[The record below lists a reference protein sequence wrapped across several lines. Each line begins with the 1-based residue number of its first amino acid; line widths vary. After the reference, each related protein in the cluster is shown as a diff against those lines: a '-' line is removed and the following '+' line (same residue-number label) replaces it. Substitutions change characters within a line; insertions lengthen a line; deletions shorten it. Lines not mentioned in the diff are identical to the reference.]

1 MASDSKL
8 VDEMNIPFDY
18 TLRVSNRVKH
28 PKLRIKPFGGLEVV
42 IPTRFPKK
50 TVPELVSRHSQWIEK
65 QLRKQPSAEPK
76 LPDHIQIAFDESY
89 WPIVYEHQLAT
100 NTANQIVITAD
111 SSAGGGEDSPAHKQA
126 DTDSHKVWQLR
137 NWVRQK
143 AWRLLPPLLEK
154 LSQQTGLTYKK
165 ISIRSQKTRWGSCS
179 STGTISVNDQLLFLP
194 RDTAGYLMIHE
205 LCHTQ
210 HMNHSSSFWRLV
222 EAHCADFR
230 DHENRLNEARTK
242 IPDWFLKDLY
252 R

>member
-8 VDEMNIPFDY
+8 VGKMNTPFDY
-18 TLRVSNRVKH
+18 SLRVSSRVKH
-28 PKLRIKPFGGLEVV
+28 PRLQIKPFGGLEVV

-50 TVPELVSRHSQWIEK
+50 AVPELVSRHAQWIEAQLQK
-65 QLRKQPSAEPK
+65 QQLAEPT
-76 LPDHIQIAFDESY
+76 LPADIQLAFDESH
-89 WPIVYEHQLAT
+89 WPIVYEHRLAT
-100 NTANQIVITAD
+100 NSANQIVIIPNSDGDSDADKHAD
-111 SSAGGGEDSPAHKQA
+111 S
-126 DTDSHKVWQLR
+126 VWQLR

-143 AWRLLPPLLEK
+143 AWRLLPPLLEQ

-194 RDTAGYLMIHE
+194 RATAAYLMIHE

-210 HMNHSSSFWRLV
+210 HMNHSSRFWHLV

-230 DHENRLNEARTK
+230 NHEGLLNQARSK
-242 IPDWFLKDLY
+242 IPDWFLRDLY

>member
-8 VDEMNIPFDY
+8 VGKMNTPFDY
-18 TLRVSNRVKH
+18 SLRVSSRAKH

-50 TVPELVSRHSQWIEK
+50 AVPELVNRHAQWIETHL
-65 QLRKQPSAEPK
+65 QKQPLAEPA
-76 LPDHIQIAFDESY
+76 LPNHIQFAFDESH
-89 WPIVYEHQLAT
+89 WPIVYEHRLAT
-100 NTANQIVITAD
+100 HSANHIVIISNSDGESNEDKFAD
-111 SSAGGGEDSPAHKQA
+111 N
-126 DTDSHKVWQLR
+126 VWQLR

-143 AWRLLPPLLEK
+143 AWRLLPPLLEQ

-194 RDTAGYLMIHE
+194 RDTAAYLMIHE

-210 HMNHSSSFWRLV
+210 HMNHSSRFWHLV
-222 EAHCADFR
+222 EEHCADFR
-230 DHENRLNEARTK
+230 DHEGLLDQARNK
-242 IPDWFLKDLY
+242 IPDWFLRDLY